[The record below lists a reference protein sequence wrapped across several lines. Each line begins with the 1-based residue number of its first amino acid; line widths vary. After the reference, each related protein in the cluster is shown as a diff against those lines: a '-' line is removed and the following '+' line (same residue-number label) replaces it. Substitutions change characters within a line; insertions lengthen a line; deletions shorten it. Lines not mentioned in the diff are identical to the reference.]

1 MVIIRAKRI
10 LTTRQYN
17 DFYKVFVAQ
26 KENDLILL
34 SSIFDAIVTGDDVRI
49 ALKGTDPTEFKQ
61 KMRYEQ
67 KRLDEDGD
75 FEETH
80 IRMDAIMCELLR
92 NLGYGEGVDIFL
104 KTAKW
109 YA

>member
-10 LTTRQYN
+10 LTTKQYD
-17 DFYKVFVAQ
+17 DFYKAFDAQ
-26 KENDLILL
+26 KANNLILL
-34 SSIFDAIVTGDDVRI
+34 PSIFDAIVTGDDVRI

-61 KMRYEQ
+61 KMRYER

-80 IRMDAIMCELLR
+80 IRMDAIMCELLK
-92 NLGYGEGVDIFL
+92 NLGYGEGVDIFM
-104 KTAKW
+104 KTAKR
-109 YA
+109 YV